1 MKKASHEGLVGMLIC
16 IGRYV
21 NEYGM
26 LIFLWE
32 ESLKYLK
39 VERLSVKRAMRP
51 RGEVKIHTLSFFVI
65 TFNCHQ
71 ILGLF
76 PKIDRD
82 VLSLKNKAPGRL
94 LHCLGTD

>member
-16 IGRYV
+16 IGWYV

-65 TFNCHQ
+65 TFKLPPNFRT
-71 ILGLF
+71 I
-76 PKIDRD
+76 PK
-82 VLSLKNKAPGRL
+82 N
-94 LHCLGTD
+94 